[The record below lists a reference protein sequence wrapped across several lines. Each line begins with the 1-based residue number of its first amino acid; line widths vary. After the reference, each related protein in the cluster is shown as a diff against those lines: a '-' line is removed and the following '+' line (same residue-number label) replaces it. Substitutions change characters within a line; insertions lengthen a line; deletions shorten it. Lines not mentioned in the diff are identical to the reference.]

1 MKSPDNIVKKIAL
14 TIIAICFWLFV
25 WHFLSLK
32 INSSIFL
39 PSPESTYKALLRI
52 SKRAGFWQTI
62 FNTFSKIAKGFLL
75 ALIAGTLLSVISAF
89 VKIIDVLVSPFM
101 RLLKTVPVA
110 SFIILALLWVKSDK
124 LSVLISF
131 VMVTPVVYINIL
143 QSFDNVDNNLL
154 EMADIFNVSLLRK
167 LRFIYVPALV
177 SGFMS
182 ACKIGLGFCFKA
194 GIAAE
199 IIGLPFQS
207 IGSELYKSKLY
218 LMTDELFAWTVVIV
232 LMSVFFEGVC
242 IYLLNK
248 LSCIIE
254 KANISRKAENENKV
268 NKLDKKKGEYVKL
281 ENKKMGDKRE
291 IKDVEIS
298 ESWKEKSNA
307 IINKN
312 SEMKV
317 PEIPGETNNI
327 KEKSEFKSENNN
339 TLRIEKITKSYGKQ
353 KVLENISF
361 NLNESERI
369 CIYGKSGIGK
379 TTLLR
384 IIAGLEKADSGKIT
398 FAGNV
403 SMVFQEDRLLENT
416 DVYTNLYCVLSS
428 GFDKAEADMHLK
440 EVGLEGAGNKIVS
453 ELSGGMKRRVAIV
466 RCMMK
471 SSEIILL
478 DEPFKGL
485 DTILK
490 DNIIRYVVKYLNG
503 RAVIM
508 VTHDISEAEKI
519 QAEIIEI
526 KNLGRK
532 NENIY

>member
-1 MKSPDNIVKKIAL
+1 MKSLNNIVKKIAI
-14 TIIAICFWLFV
+14 TITAICFWLLV

-39 PSPESTYKALLRI
+39 PSPEATYKALIRI
-52 SKRAGFWQTI
+52 GKRAGFWQTI

-75 ALIAGTLLSVISAF
+75 ALIAGTFLAIISSF

-154 EMADIFNVSLLRK
+154 EMADIFNVGLLRR

-254 KANISRKAENENKV
+254 KTNISRKAENENKAD
-268 NKLDKKKGEYVKL
+268 KSHKKKGEYEKL
-281 ENKKMGDKRE
+281 EN
-291 IKDVEIS
+291 
-298 ESWKEKSNA
+298 
-307 IINKN
+307 
-312 SEMKV
+312 
-317 PEIPGETNNI
+317 NNI
-327 KEKSEFKSENNN
+327 LMIKE
-339 TLRIEKITKSYGKQ
+339 ITKSYGKQ

-398 FAGNV
+398 FMGKV

-416 DVYTNLYCVLSS
+416 DVYTNLYCVLGSR
-428 GFDKAEADMHLK
+428 FDKAEADMHLK

-526 KNLGRK
+526 KNLGRE

>member
-1 MKSPDNIVKKIAL
+1 MKSLNNIVKKIVL
-14 TIIAICFWLFV
+14 TITAICFWLFV

-39 PSPESTYKALLRI
+39 PSPEATYKALIRI
-52 SKRAGFWQTI
+52 GKMAGFWQTI

-75 ALIAGTLLSVISAF
+75 ALIAGTFSAIISSF

-154 EMADIFNVSLLRK
+154 EMADIFNVGLLRR

-254 KANISRKAENENKV
+254 KNNISRKAENENKAD
-268 NKLDKKKGEYVKL
+268 KSHKKKGEYEKL
-281 ENKKMGDKRE
+281 EN
-291 IKDVEIS
+291 
-298 ESWKEKSNA
+298 
-307 IINKN
+307 
-312 SEMKV
+312 
-317 PEIPGETNNI
+317 NNI
-327 KEKSEFKSENNN
+327 LMIKE
-339 TLRIEKITKSYGKQ
+339 ITKSYGKQ

-398 FAGNV
+398 FVGKV

-416 DVYTNLYCVLSS
+416 DVYTNLYCVLGSR
-428 GFDKAEADMHLK
+428 FDKAEVDMHLK

>member
-1 MKSPDNIVKKIAL
+1 MKSLNNIVKKIVL
-14 TIIAICFWLFV
+14 TITAICFWLFV

-39 PSPESTYKALLRI
+39 PSPEATYKALIRI
-52 SKRAGFWQTI
+52 GKRAGFWQTI

-75 ALIAGTLLSVISAF
+75 ALIAGTFSAIISSF

-154 EMADIFNVSLLRK
+154 EMADIFNVGLLRR

-254 KANISRKAENENKV
+254 KTNISRKAENENKAD
-268 NKLDKKKGEYVKL
+268 KSHKKKGEYEKL
-281 ENKKMGDKRE
+281 EN
-291 IKDVEIS
+291 
-298 ESWKEKSNA
+298 
-307 IINKN
+307 
-312 SEMKV
+312 
-317 PEIPGETNNI
+317 NNI
-327 KEKSEFKSENNN
+327 LMIKE
-339 TLRIEKITKSYGKQ
+339 ITKSYGKQ

-398 FAGNV
+398 FVGKV

-416 DVYTNLYCVLSS
+416 DVYTNLYCVLGSR
-428 GFDKAEADMHLK
+428 FDKAEVDMHLK
-440 EVGLEGAGNKIVS
+440 EVGLEGAGNKLVS

-485 DTILK
+485 DTILNQICGK
-490 DNIIRYVVKYLNG
+490 
-503 RAVIM
+503 
-508 VTHDISEAEKI
+508 ISEWKSCYYG
-519 QAEIIEI
+519 
-526 KNLGRK
+526 NT
-532 NENIY
+532 

>member
-1 MKSPDNIVKKIAL
+1 MKSLNNIVKKIAI
-14 TIIAICFWLFV
+14 TITAICFWLLV

-39 PSPESTYKALLRI
+39 PSPEATYKALIRI
-52 SKRAGFWQTI
+52 GKRAGFWQTI

-75 ALIAGTLLSVISAF
+75 ALIAGTFLAIISSF
-89 VKIIDVLVSPFM
+89 VKIIEVLVSPFM

-154 EMADIFNVSLLRK
+154 EMADIFNVGLLRR

-254 KANISRKAENENKV
+254 KTNISRKAENENKAD
-268 NKLDKKKGEYVKL
+268 KSHKKKGEYEKL
-281 ENKKMGDKRE
+281 EN
-291 IKDVEIS
+291 
-298 ESWKEKSNA
+298 
-307 IINKN
+307 
-312 SEMKV
+312 
-317 PEIPGETNNI
+317 NNI
-327 KEKSEFKSENNN
+327 LMIKE
-339 TLRIEKITKSYGKQ
+339 ITKSYGKQ

-398 FAGNV
+398 FVGKV

-416 DVYTNLYCVLSS
+416 DVYTNLYCVLGSR
-428 GFDKAEADMHLK
+428 FDKAEVDMHLK

-526 KNLGRK
+526 KNLGRE

>member
-1 MKSPDNIVKKIAL
+1 MKSLNNIVKKIVL
-14 TIIAICFWLFV
+14 TITAICFWLFV

-39 PSPESTYKALLRI
+39 PSPEATYKALIRI
-52 SKRAGFWQTI
+52 GKRAGFWQTI

-75 ALIAGTLLSVISAF
+75 ALIAGTFSAIISSF

-154 EMADIFNVSLLRK
+154 EMADIFNVGLLRR

-254 KANISRKAENENKV
+254 KTNISRKAENENKAD
-268 NKLDKKKGEYVKL
+268 KSHKKKGEYEKL
-281 ENKKMGDKRE
+281 EN
-291 IKDVEIS
+291 
-298 ESWKEKSNA
+298 
-307 IINKN
+307 
-312 SEMKV
+312 
-317 PEIPGETNNI
+317 NNI
-327 KEKSEFKSENNN
+327 LMIKE
-339 TLRIEKITKSYGKQ
+339 ITKSYGKQ

-398 FAGNV
+398 FVGKV

-416 DVYTNLYCVLSS
+416 DVYTNLYCVLGSR
-428 GFDKAEADMHLK
+428 FDKAEADMHLK

>member
-1 MKSPDNIVKKIAL
+1 MKSLNNIVKKTAL

-75 ALIAGTLLSVISAF
+75 ALIAGTILSVISAF

-218 LMTDELFAWTVVIV
+218 LMTDELFAWTVIIV

-254 KANISRKAENENKV
+254 KTNISRKAENENKAD
-268 NKLDKKKGEYVKL
+268 KSHKKKGEYEKL
-281 ENKKMGDKRE
+281 ENKKMGDKGK

-298 ESWKEKSNA
+298 ES
-307 IINKN
+307 
-312 SEMKV
+312 
-317 PEIPGETNNI
+317 NI
-327 KEKSEFKSENNN
+327 
-339 TLRIEKITKSYGKQ
+339 LRIEKITKSYGKQ

-361 NLNESERI
+361 NINESERI

-398 FAGNV
+398 FAGKV

-416 DVYTNLYCVLSS
+416 DVYTNLYCVLGSR
-428 GFDKAEADMHLK
+428 FDKAEADMHLK
-440 EVGLEGAGNKIVS
+440 EVGLEGAGNKLVS

-526 KNLGRK
+526 KNLERE

>member
-1 MKSPDNIVKKIAL
+1 MKSLNNIVKKIVL
-14 TIIAICFWLFV
+14 TITAICFWLFV

-39 PSPESTYKALLRI
+39 PSPEATYKALIRI
-52 SKRAGFWQTI
+52 GKRAGFWQTI

-75 ALIAGTLLSVISAF
+75 ALIAGTFSAIISSF

-131 VMVTPVVYINIL
+131 VMVIPVVYINIL

-154 EMADIFNVSLLRK
+154 EMADIFNVGLLRR

-254 KANISRKAENENKV
+254 KTNISRKAENENKAD
-268 NKLDKKKGEYVKL
+268 KSHKKKGEYEKL
-281 ENKKMGDKRE
+281 EN
-291 IKDVEIS
+291 
-298 ESWKEKSNA
+298 
-307 IINKN
+307 
-312 SEMKV
+312 
-317 PEIPGETNNI
+317 NNI
-327 KEKSEFKSENNN
+327 LMIKE
-339 TLRIEKITKSYGKQ
+339 ITKSYGKQ

-398 FAGNV
+398 FVGKV

-416 DVYTNLYCVLSS
+416 DVYTNLYCVLGSR
-428 GFDKAEADMHLK
+428 FDKAEADMHLK
-440 EVGLEGAGNKIVS
+440 EVGLEGVGNKIVS

>member
-1 MKSPDNIVKKIAL
+1 MKSLNNIVKKIVL
-14 TIIAICFWLFV
+14 TITAICFWLFV

-39 PSPESTYKALLRI
+39 PSPEATYKALIRI
-52 SKRAGFWQTI
+52 GKRAGFWQTI

-75 ALIAGTLLSVISAF
+75 ALIAGTFSAIISSF

-154 EMADIFNVSLLRK
+154 EMADIFNVGLLRR

-254 KANISRKAENENKV
+254 KTNISRKAENENKAD
-268 NKLDKKKGEYVKL
+268 KSHKKKGEYEKL
-281 ENKKMGDKRE
+281 EN
-291 IKDVEIS
+291 
-298 ESWKEKSNA
+298 
-307 IINKN
+307 
-312 SEMKV
+312 
-317 PEIPGETNNI
+317 NNI
-327 KEKSEFKSENNN
+327 LMIKE
-339 TLRIEKITKSYGKQ
+339 ITKSYGKQ

-398 FAGNV
+398 FVGKV

-416 DVYTNLYCVLSS
+416 DVYTNLYCVLGSR
-428 GFDKAEADMHLK
+428 FDKAEVDMHLK

-526 KNLGRK
+526 KNLGRE

>member
-1 MKSPDNIVKKIAL
+1 MKSLNNIVKKIVL
-14 TIIAICFWLFV
+14 TITAICFWLFV

-39 PSPESTYKALLRI
+39 PSPEATYKALIRI
-52 SKRAGFWQTI
+52 GKRAGFWQTI

-75 ALIAGTLLSVISAF
+75 ALIAGTFSAIISSF

-154 EMADIFNVSLLRK
+154 EMADIFDVGLLRR

-254 KANISRKAENENKV
+254 KTNISRKAENENKAD
-268 NKLDKKKGEYVKL
+268 KSHKKKGEYEKL
-281 ENKKMGDKRE
+281 EN
-291 IKDVEIS
+291 
-298 ESWKEKSNA
+298 
-307 IINKN
+307 
-312 SEMKV
+312 
-317 PEIPGETNNI
+317 NNI
-327 KEKSEFKSENNN
+327 LMIKE
-339 TLRIEKITKSYGKQ
+339 ITKSYGKQ

-398 FAGNV
+398 FVGKV

-416 DVYTNLYCVLSS
+416 DVYTNLYCVLGSR
-428 GFDKAEADMHLK
+428 FDKAEADMHLK

>member
-1 MKSPDNIVKKIAL
+1 MKSLNNIVKKTAL
-14 TIIAICFWLFV
+14 TITAICFWLFV

-75 ALIAGTLLSVISAF
+75 ALIAGTILSVISAF

-154 EMADIFNVSLLRK
+154 EMADIFNVGLLRR

-254 KANISRKAENENKV
+254 KTNISRKAENENKAD
-268 NKLDKKKGEYVKL
+268 KSHKKKGEYEKL
-281 ENKKMGDKRE
+281 ENNKMGDKRK

-298 ESWKEKSNA
+298 ES
-307 IINKN
+307 
-312 SEMKV
+312 
-317 PEIPGETNNI
+317 NI
-327 KEKSEFKSENNN
+327 
-339 TLRIEKITKSYGKQ
+339 LRIEKITKSYGKQ

-361 NLNESERI
+361 NINESERI

-384 IIAGLEKADSGKIT
+384 IIAGLEKTDSGKIT

-416 DVYTNLYCVLSS
+416 DVYTNLYCVLGSR
-428 GFDKAEADMHLK
+428 FDKAEADMHLK
-440 EVGLEGAGNKIVS
+440 EVGLEGAGNKLVS

-526 KNLGRK
+526 KNLEWE

>member
-1 MKSPDNIVKKIAL
+1 MKSLNNIVKKTAL
-14 TIIAICFWLFV
+14 TITAICFWLFV

-75 ALIAGTLLSVISAF
+75 ALIAGTILSVISAF

-154 EMADIFNVSLLRK
+154 EMADIFNVGLLRR

-218 LMTDELFAWTVVIV
+218 LMTDELFAWTVIIV

-254 KANISRKAENENKV
+254 KTNISRKAENENKAD
-268 NKLDKKKGEYVKL
+268 KSHKKKGEYENLV
-281 ENKKMGDKRE
+281 NKKMGDKRE

-298 ESWKEKSNA
+298 ES
-307 IINKN
+307 
-312 SEMKV
+312 
-317 PEIPGETNNI
+317 NI
-327 KEKSEFKSENNN
+327 
-339 TLRIEKITKSYGKQ
+339 LRIEKITKSYGKQ

-361 NLNESERI
+361 NINESERI

-384 IIAGLEKADSGKIT
+384 IIAGLEKADSGEIT
-398 FAGNV
+398 FAGKV

-416 DVYTNLYCVLSS
+416 DVYTNLYCVLGSR
-428 GFDKAEADMHLK
+428 FDKAEADMHLK
-440 EVGLEGAGNKIVS
+440 EVGLEGAGNKLVS

-526 KNLGRK
+526 KNLEWE

>member
-1 MKSPDNIVKKIAL
+1 MKSLNNIVKKIAL

-32 INSSIFL
+32 INNSIFL
-39 PSPESTYKALLRI
+39 PSPESTYKALIRI
-52 SKRAGFWQTI
+52 SKRADFWQTI

-154 EMADIFNVSLLRK
+154 EMADIFNVGLLRR

-199 IIGLPFQS
+199 IIGLPFRS

-254 KANISRKAENENKV
+254 KTNISRKAENENKAD
-268 NKLDKKKGEYVKL
+268 KSHKKKGEYEKL
-281 ENKKMGDKRE
+281 ENKKMGGKRE

-298 ESWKEKSNA
+298 ES
-307 IINKN
+307 
-312 SEMKV
+312 
-317 PEIPGETNNI
+317 NI
-327 KEKSEFKSENNN
+327 
-339 TLRIEKITKSYGKQ
+339 LRIKKITKSYGKQ

-361 NLNESERI
+361 TINESERI

-384 IIAGLEKADSGKIT
+384 IIAGLEKADSGEIT
-398 FAGNV
+398 FAGKV

-416 DVYTNLYCVLSS
+416 DVYTNLYCVLGSR
-428 GFDKAEADMHLK
+428 FDKAEADMHLK
-440 EVGLEGAGNKIVS
+440 EVGLEGAGNKLVS

-526 KNLGRK
+526 KNLEWE

>member
-1 MKSPDNIVKKIAL
+1 MKSLNNIVKKIVL
-14 TIIAICFWLFV
+14 TITAICFWLFV

-39 PSPESTYKALLRI
+39 PSPEATYKALIRI

-75 ALIAGTLLSVISAF
+75 ALIAGTFSAIISSF

-154 EMADIFNVSLLRK
+154 EMADIFNVGLLRR

-254 KANISRKAENENKV
+254 KTNISRKAENENKAD
-268 NKLDKKKGEYVKL
+268 KSHKKKGEYEKL
-281 ENKKMGDKRE
+281 EN
-291 IKDVEIS
+291 
-298 ESWKEKSNA
+298 
-307 IINKN
+307 
-312 SEMKV
+312 
-317 PEIPGETNNI
+317 NNI
-327 KEKSEFKSENNN
+327 LMIKE
-339 TLRIEKITKSYGKQ
+339 ITKSYGKQ

-384 IIAGLEKADSGKIT
+384 IIAGLEKADSGEIT
-398 FAGNV
+398 FVGKA

-416 DVYTNLYCVLSS
+416 DVYTNLYCVLGSR
-428 GFDKAEADMHLK
+428 FDKAEADMHLK

>member
-1 MKSPDNIVKKIAL
+1 MKSLNNIVKKIVL
-14 TIIAICFWLFV
+14 TITAICFWLFV

-39 PSPESTYKALLRI
+39 PSPEETYKALIRI
-52 SKRAGFWQTI
+52 GKRAGFWQTI

-75 ALIAGTLLSVISAF
+75 ALIAGTFSAIISSF

-154 EMADIFNVSLLRK
+154 EMADIFDVGLLRR

-254 KANISRKAENENKV
+254 KTNISRKAENENKAD
-268 NKLDKKKGEYVKL
+268 KSHKKKGEYEKL
-281 ENKKMGDKRE
+281 EN
-291 IKDVEIS
+291 
-298 ESWKEKSNA
+298 
-307 IINKN
+307 
-312 SEMKV
+312 
-317 PEIPGETNNI
+317 NNI
-327 KEKSEFKSENNN
+327 LMIKE
-339 TLRIEKITKSYGKQ
+339 ITKSYGKQ

-398 FAGNV
+398 FMGKV

-416 DVYTNLYCVLSS
+416 DVYTNLYCVLGSR
-428 GFDKAEADMHLK
+428 FDKAEADMHLK

>member
-1 MKSPDNIVKKIAL
+1 MKSLNNIVKKIVL
-14 TIIAICFWLFV
+14 TITAICFWLFV

-39 PSPESTYKALLRI
+39 PSPEATYKALIRI
-52 SKRAGFWQTI
+52 GKRAGFWQTI

-75 ALIAGTLLSVISAF
+75 ALIAGTFLAIISSF

-154 EMADIFNVSLLRK
+154 EMADIFNVGLLRR

-254 KANISRKAENENKV
+254 KTNISRKAENENKAD
-268 NKLDKKKGEYVKL
+268 KSHKKKGEYEKL
-281 ENKKMGDKRE
+281 EN
-291 IKDVEIS
+291 
-298 ESWKEKSNA
+298 
-307 IINKN
+307 
-312 SEMKV
+312 
-317 PEIPGETNNI
+317 NNI
-327 KEKSEFKSENNN
+327 LMIKE
-339 TLRIEKITKSYGKQ
+339 ITKSYGKQ

-398 FAGNV
+398 FVGKV

-416 DVYTNLYCVLSS
+416 DVYTNLYCVLGSR
-428 GFDKAEADMHLK
+428 FDKAEADMHLK

-526 KNLGRK
+526 KNLGRE

>member
-1 MKSPDNIVKKIAL
+1 MKSLNNIVKKTAL
-14 TIIAICFWLFV
+14 TITAICFWLFV

-39 PSPESTYKALLRI
+39 PSPKATYKALIRI
-52 SKRAGFWQTI
+52 GKRAGFWQTI
-62 FNTFSKIAKGFLL
+62 FNTFSKISKGFLL
-75 ALIAGTLLSVISAF
+75 ALIAGTILSVISAF

-154 EMADIFNVSLLRK
+154 EMADIFNVSLLRR

-232 LMSVFFEGVC
+232 FMSAFFEGVC

-254 KANISRKAENENKV
+254 KANISRKAENENKAD
-268 NKLDKKKGEYVKL
+268 KSHKKKGEYEKL
-281 ENKKMGDKRE
+281 EN
-291 IKDVEIS
+291 
-298 ESWKEKSNA
+298 
-307 IINKN
+307 
-312 SEMKV
+312 
-317 PEIPGETNNI
+317 NNI
-327 KEKSEFKSENNN
+327 LMIKE
-339 TLRIEKITKSYGKQ
+339 ITKSYGKQ

-398 FAGNV
+398 FVGKV

-416 DVYTNLYCVLSS
+416 DVYTNLYCVLGSR
-428 GFDKAEADMHLK
+428 FDKAEVDMHLK

-526 KNLGRK
+526 RNLGRK

>member
-1 MKSPDNIVKKIAL
+1 MKSLNNIVKKIVL
-14 TIIAICFWLFV
+14 TITAICFWLFV

-39 PSPESTYKALLRI
+39 PSPEATYKALIRI
-52 SKRAGFWQTI
+52 GKRAGFWQTI

-75 ALIAGTLLSVISAF
+75 ALIAGTFSAIISSF

-154 EMADIFNVSLLRK
+154 EMADIFDVGLLRR

-254 KANISRKAENENKV
+254 KTNISRKAENENKAD
-268 NKLDKKKGEYVKL
+268 KSHKKKGEYEKL
-281 ENKKMGDKRE
+281 EN
-291 IKDVEIS
+291 
-298 ESWKEKSNA
+298 
-307 IINKN
+307 
-312 SEMKV
+312 
-317 PEIPGETNNI
+317 NNI
-327 KEKSEFKSENNN
+327 LMIKE
-339 TLRIEKITKSYGKQ
+339 ITKSYGKQ

-398 FAGNV
+398 FSGRV

-416 DVYTNLYCVLSS
+416 DVYTNLYCVLGSR
-428 GFDKAEADMHLK
+428 FDKAKADRHLK

>member
-1 MKSPDNIVKKIAL
+1 MKSLNNIVKKIVL
-14 TIIAICFWLFV
+14 TITAICFWLFV

-39 PSPESTYKALLRI
+39 PSPEATYKALIRI
-52 SKRAGFWQTI
+52 GKRAGFWQTI

-75 ALIAGTLLSVISAF
+75 ALIAGTFSAIISSF

-154 EMADIFNVSLLRK
+154 EMADIFNVGLLRRI
-167 LRFIYVPALV
+167 RFIYVPALV

-254 KANISRKAENENKV
+254 KTNISRKAENENKAD
-268 NKLDKKKGEYVKL
+268 KSHKKKGEYEKL
-281 ENKKMGDKRE
+281 EN
-291 IKDVEIS
+291 
-298 ESWKEKSNA
+298 
-307 IINKN
+307 
-312 SEMKV
+312 
-317 PEIPGETNNI
+317 NNI
-327 KEKSEFKSENNN
+327 LMIKE
-339 TLRIEKITKSYGKQ
+339 ITKSYGKQ

-398 FAGNV
+398 FVGKV

-416 DVYTNLYCVLSS
+416 DVYTNLYCVL
-428 GFDKAEADMHLK
+428 GRRFDKAEADMHLK
-440 EVGLEGAGNKIVS
+440 EVGLEGVGNKIVS

>member
-1 MKSPDNIVKKIAL
+1 MKSLNNIVKKTAL
-14 TIIAICFWLFV
+14 TITAICFWLFV

-75 ALIAGTLLSVISAF
+75 ALIAGTILSVISAF

-154 EMADIFNVSLLRK
+154 EMADIFNVGLLRR

-232 LMSVFFEGVC
+232 LMSAFFEGVC

-254 KANISRKAENENKV
+254 KTNISRKAENENKAD
-268 NKLDKKKGEYVKL
+268 KSHKKKGENENL
-281 ENKKMGDKRE
+281 ENKKMGGKRE

-298 ESWKEKSNA
+298 ES
-307 IINKN
+307 
-312 SEMKV
+312 
-317 PEIPGETNNI
+317 NI
-327 KEKSEFKSENNN
+327 
-339 TLRIEKITKSYGKQ
+339 LRIKKITKSYGKQ

-361 NLNESERI
+361 TINESERI

-384 IIAGLEKADSGKIT
+384 IIAGLEKADSGEIT
-398 FAGNV
+398 FAGKV

-416 DVYTNLYCVLSS
+416 DVYTNLYCVLGSR
-428 GFDKAEADMHLK
+428 FDKAEADMHLK

-526 KNLGRK
+526 RNLGRK

>member
-1 MKSPDNIVKKIAL
+1 MKSLNNIVKKIVL
-14 TIIAICFWLFV
+14 TITAICFWLFV

-39 PSPESTYKALLRI
+39 PSPEATYKALIRI
-52 SKRAGFWQTI
+52 GKRAGFWQTI

-75 ALIAGTLLSVISAF
+75 ALIAGTFSAIISSF

-154 EMADIFNVSLLRK
+154 EMADIFNVGLLRR

-254 KANISRKAENENKV
+254 KTNISRKAENENKAD
-268 NKLDKKKGEYVKL
+268 KSHKKKGEYEKL
-281 ENKKMGDKRE
+281 EN
-291 IKDVEIS
+291 
-298 ESWKEKSNA
+298 
-307 IINKN
+307 
-312 SEMKV
+312 
-317 PEIPGETNNI
+317 NNI
-327 KEKSEFKSENNN
+327 LMIKE
-339 TLRIEKITKSYGKQ
+339 ITKSYGKQ
-353 KVLENISF
+353 NVLENISF

-384 IIAGLEKADSGKIT
+384 IIAGLEKADSGEIT
-398 FAGNV
+398 FVGKV

-416 DVYTNLYCVLSS
+416 DVYTNLYCVLGSR
-428 GFDKAEADMHLK
+428 FDKAEADMHLK

>member
-1 MKSPDNIVKKIAL
+1 MKSLNNIVKKIVL
-14 TIIAICFWLFV
+14 TITAICFWLFV

-39 PSPESTYKALLRI
+39 PSPEATYKALIRI
-52 SKRAGFWQTI
+52 GKRAGFWQTI

-75 ALIAGTLLSVISAF
+75 ALIAGTFSAIISSF

-154 EMADIFNVSLLRK
+154 EMADIFNVGLLRR

-254 KANISRKAENENKV
+254 KTNISRKAENENKA
-268 NKLDKKKGEYVKL
+268 DKSHKKNGEYEKL
-281 ENKKMGDKRE
+281 EN
-291 IKDVEIS
+291 
-298 ESWKEKSNA
+298 
-307 IINKN
+307 
-312 SEMKV
+312 
-317 PEIPGETNNI
+317 NNI
-327 KEKSEFKSENNN
+327 LMIKE
-339 TLRIEKITKSYGKQ
+339 ITKSYGKQ
-353 KVLENISF
+353 NVLENISF

-384 IIAGLEKADSGKIT
+384 IIAGLEKADSGEIT
-398 FAGNV
+398 FVGKV

-416 DVYTNLYCVLSS
+416 DVYTNLYCVLGSR
-428 GFDKAEADMHLK
+428 FDKAEADMHLK

>member
-1 MKSPDNIVKKIAL
+1 MKSLNNIVKKIVL
-14 TIIAICFWLFV
+14 TITAICFWLFV

-39 PSPESTYKALLRI
+39 PSPEATYKALIRI
-52 SKRAGFWQTI
+52 GKRAGFWQTI

-75 ALIAGTLLSVISAF
+75 ALIAGTFSAIISSF

-154 EMADIFNVSLLRK
+154 EMADIFNVGLLRR

-254 KANISRKAENENKV
+254 KTNISRKAENENKAD
-268 NKLDKKKGEYVKL
+268 KSHKKKGEYEKL
-281 ENKKMGDKRE
+281 EN
-291 IKDVEIS
+291 
-298 ESWKEKSNA
+298 
-307 IINKN
+307 
-312 SEMKV
+312 
-317 PEIPGETNNI
+317 NNI
-327 KEKSEFKSENNN
+327 LMIKE
-339 TLRIEKITKSYGKQ
+339 ITKSYGKQ

-398 FAGNV
+398 FVGKV
-403 SMVFQEDRLLENT
+403 SMVFQEDHLLENT
-416 DVYTNLYCVLSS
+416 DVYTNLYCVLGSR
-428 GFDKAEADMHLK
+428 FDKAEVDMHLK

-526 KNLGRK
+526 KNLGRE

>member
-1 MKSPDNIVKKIAL
+1 MKSLNNIVKKIAIKI
-14 TIIAICFWLFV
+14 TAICFWLLV

-39 PSPESTYKALLRI
+39 PSPEATYKALIRI
-52 SKRAGFWQTI
+52 GKRAGFWQTI

-75 ALIAGTLLSVISAF
+75 ALIAGTFSAIISSF

-154 EMADIFNVSLLRK
+154 EMADIFNVGLLRR

-254 KANISRKAENENKV
+254 KTNISRKAENENKAD
-268 NKLDKKKGEYVKL
+268 KSHKKKGEYEKL
-281 ENKKMGDKRE
+281 EN
-291 IKDVEIS
+291 
-298 ESWKEKSNA
+298 
-307 IINKN
+307 
-312 SEMKV
+312 
-317 PEIPGETNNI
+317 NNI
-327 KEKSEFKSENNN
+327 LMIKE
-339 TLRIEKITKSYGKQ
+339 ITKSYGKQ

-398 FAGNV
+398 FVGKV

-416 DVYTNLYCVLSS
+416 DVYTNLYCVLGSR
-428 GFDKAEADMHLK
+428 FDKAEADMHLK

>member
-1 MKSPDNIVKKIAL
+1 MKSLNNIVKKIVL
-14 TIIAICFWLFV
+14 TITAICFWLFV

-39 PSPESTYKALLRI
+39 PSPEATYKALIRI
-52 SKRAGFWQTI
+52 GKRDGFWQTI

-75 ALIAGTLLSVISAF
+75 ALIAGTFSAIISSF

-101 RLLKTVPVA
+101 RLLKTIPIA

-154 EMADIFNVSLLRK
+154 EMADIFNVGLFRR

-254 KANISRKAENENKV
+254 KTNISRKAENENKAD
-268 NKLDKKKGEYVKL
+268 KSHKKKGEYEKL
-281 ENKKMGDKRE
+281 EN
-291 IKDVEIS
+291 
-298 ESWKEKSNA
+298 
-307 IINKN
+307 
-312 SEMKV
+312 
-317 PEIPGETNNI
+317 NNI
-327 KEKSEFKSENNN
+327 LMIKE
-339 TLRIEKITKSYGKQ
+339 ITKSYGKQ

-384 IIAGLEKADSGKIT
+384 IIAGLEKADSGRIT
-398 FAGNV
+398 FVGKV

-416 DVYTNLYCVLSS
+416 DVYTNLYCVLGSR
-428 GFDKAEADMHLK
+428 FDKAEVDMHLK

>member
-1 MKSPDNIVKKIAL
+1 MKSLNNIVKKIVL
-14 TIIAICFWLFV
+14 TITAICFWLFV

-39 PSPESTYKALLRI
+39 PSPEATYKALIRI
-52 SKRAGFWQTI
+52 GKRAGFWQTI

-75 ALIAGTLLSVISAF
+75 ALIAGTFSAIISSF

-154 EMADIFNVSLLRK
+154 EMADIFNVGLLRR

-254 KANISRKAENENKV
+254 KANISGKTENGNKA
-268 NKLDKKKGEYVKL
+268 NKLHKKKGEYEKL
-281 ENKKMGDKRE
+281 EN
-291 IKDVEIS
+291 
-298 ESWKEKSNA
+298 
-307 IINKN
+307 
-312 SEMKV
+312 
-317 PEIPGETNNI
+317 NNI
-327 KEKSEFKSENNN
+327 LMIKE
-339 TLRIEKITKSYGKQ
+339 ITKSYGKH

-361 NLNESERI
+361 NINESERI

-398 FAGNV
+398 FTGKV

-416 DVYTNLYCVLSS
+416 DVYTNLYCVLGSR
-428 GFDKAEADMHLK
+428 FDKAEADMHLK

-526 KNLGRK
+526 KNLGRE

>member
-1 MKSPDNIVKKIAL
+1 MKSLNNIVKKTAL

-75 ALIAGTLLSVISAF
+75 ALIAGTILSVISAF

-154 EMADIFNVSLLRK
+154 EMADIFNVGLLRR

-232 LMSVFFEGVC
+232 LMSAFFEGVC

-254 KANISRKAENENKV
+254 KTNISRKAENENKAD
-268 NKLDKKKGEYVKL
+268 KSHKKKGEYEKL

-298 ESWKEKSNA
+298 GSN
-307 IINKN
+307 I
-312 SEMKV
+312 
-317 PEIPGETNNI
+317 
-327 KEKSEFKSENNN
+327 
-339 TLRIEKITKSYGKQ
+339 LRIEKITKSYGKQ
-353 KVLENISF
+353 KVLENISL
-361 NLNESERI
+361 NINESERI

-384 IIAGLEKADSGKIT
+384 IIAGLEKADSGEIT
-398 FAGNV
+398 FAGKV

-416 DVYTNLYCVLSS
+416 DVYTNLYCVLGSR
-428 GFDKAEADMHLK
+428 FDKAEADMHLK
-440 EVGLEGAGNKIVS
+440 EVGLEGAGNKLVS

-526 KNLGRK
+526 KNLEWE

>member
-1 MKSPDNIVKKIAL
+1 MKSLNNIVKKIVL
-14 TIIAICFWLFV
+14 TITAICFWLFV

-39 PSPESTYKALLRI
+39 PSPEATYKALIRI
-52 SKRAGFWQTI
+52 GKRAGFWQTI

-75 ALIAGTLLSVISAF
+75 ALIAGTFSAIISSF

-154 EMADIFNVSLLRK
+154 EMADIFNVGLLRR

-254 KANISRKAENENKV
+254 KTNISRKAENENKAD
-268 NKLDKKKGEYVKL
+268 KSHKKKGEYEKL
-281 ENKKMGDKRE
+281 EN
-291 IKDVEIS
+291 
-298 ESWKEKSNA
+298 
-307 IINKN
+307 
-312 SEMKV
+312 
-317 PEIPGETNNI
+317 NNI
-327 KEKSEFKSENNN
+327 LMIKE
-339 TLRIEKITKSYGKQ
+339 ITKSYGKQ

-398 FAGNV
+398 FVGKV

-416 DVYTNLYCVLSS
+416 DVYTNLYCVLGSR
-428 GFDKAEADMHLK
+428 FDKAEADMHLK
-440 EVGLEGAGNKIVS
+440 EVGLEGVGNKIVS

-526 KNLGRK
+526 KNLGRE

>member
-1 MKSPDNIVKKIAL
+1 MKSLNNIVKKIVL
-14 TIIAICFWLFV
+14 TITAICFWLFV

-39 PSPESTYKALLRI
+39 PSPEATYKALIRI
-52 SKRAGFWQTI
+52 GKRAGFWQTI

-75 ALIAGTLLSVISAF
+75 ALIAGTFSAIISSF

-154 EMADIFNVSLLRK
+154 EMADIFNVGLLRR

-254 KANISRKAENENKV
+254 KTNISRKAENENKAD
-268 NKLDKKKGEYVKL
+268 KSHKKKGEYEKL
-281 ENKKMGDKRE
+281 EN
-291 IKDVEIS
+291 
-298 ESWKEKSNA
+298 
-307 IINKN
+307 
-312 SEMKV
+312 
-317 PEIPGETNNI
+317 NNI
-327 KEKSEFKSENNN
+327 LMIKE
-339 TLRIEKITKSYGKQ
+339 ITKSYGKQ

-398 FAGNV
+398 FVGKV

-416 DVYTNLYCVLSS
+416 DVYTNLYCVLGSR
-428 GFDKAEADMHLK
+428 FDKAEVDMHLK

>member
-1 MKSPDNIVKKIAL
+1 MKSLNNIVKKIVL
-14 TIIAICFWLFV
+14 TITAICFWLFV

-39 PSPESTYKALLRI
+39 PSPEATYKALIRI
-52 SKRAGFWQTI
+52 GKRAGFWQTI

-75 ALIAGTLLSVISAF
+75 ALIAGTFSAIISSF

-154 EMADIFNVSLLRK
+154 EMADIFNVGLLRR

-254 KANISRKAENENKV
+254 KTNISRKAENENKAD
-268 NKLDKKKGEYVKL
+268 KSHKKKGEYEKL
-281 ENKKMGDKRE
+281 EN
-291 IKDVEIS
+291 
-298 ESWKEKSNA
+298 
-307 IINKN
+307 
-312 SEMKV
+312 
-317 PEIPGETNNI
+317 NNI
-327 KEKSEFKSENNN
+327 LMIKE
-339 TLRIEKITKSYGKQ
+339 ITKSYGKQ

-361 NLNESERI
+361 NLNESEQI

-398 FAGNV
+398 FVGKV

-416 DVYTNLYCVLSS
+416 DVYTNLYCVLGSR
-428 GFDKAEADMHLK
+428 FDKAEVDMHLK

>member
-1 MKSPDNIVKKIAL
+1 MKSLNNIVKKIVF
-14 TIIAICFWLFV
+14 TITAICFWLFV

-39 PSPESTYKALLRI
+39 PSPEATYKALIRI
-52 SKRAGFWQTI
+52 GKRAGFWQTI

-75 ALIAGTLLSVISAF
+75 ALIAGTFSAIISSF

-154 EMADIFNVSLLRK
+154 EMADIFDVGLLRR

-254 KANISRKAENENKV
+254 KTNISRKAENENKAD
-268 NKLDKKKGEYVKL
+268 KSHKKKGEYEKL
-281 ENKKMGDKRE
+281 EN
-291 IKDVEIS
+291 
-298 ESWKEKSNA
+298 
-307 IINKN
+307 
-312 SEMKV
+312 
-317 PEIPGETNNI
+317 NNI
-327 KEKSEFKSENNN
+327 LMIKE
-339 TLRIEKITKSYGKQ
+339 ITKSYGKQ

-398 FAGNV
+398 FVGKV

-416 DVYTNLYCVLSS
+416 DVYTNLYCVLGSR
-428 GFDKAEADMHLK
+428 FDKAEVDMHLK

>member
-1 MKSPDNIVKKIAL
+1 MKSLNNIVKKIVL
-14 TIIAICFWLFV
+14 TITAICFWLFV

-39 PSPESTYKALLRI
+39 PSPEATYKALIRI

-75 ALIAGTLLSVISAF
+75 ALIAGTFSAIISSF

-154 EMADIFNVSLLRK
+154 EMADIFNVGLLRR

-254 KANISRKAENENKV
+254 KTNISRKAENENKAD
-268 NKLDKKKGEYVKL
+268 KSHKKKGEYEKL
-281 ENKKMGDKRE
+281 EN
-291 IKDVEIS
+291 
-298 ESWKEKSNA
+298 
-307 IINKN
+307 
-312 SEMKV
+312 
-317 PEIPGETNNI
+317 NNI
-327 KEKSEFKSENNN
+327 LMIKE
-339 TLRIEKITKSYGKQ
+339 ITKSYGKQ

-369 CIYGKSGIGK
+369 CIYDKSGIGK

-398 FAGNV
+398 FVGKV

-416 DVYTNLYCVLSS
+416 DVYTNLYCVLGSR
-428 GFDKAEADMHLK
+428 FDKAEADMHLK
-440 EVGLEGAGNKIVS
+440 EVGLEGVGNKIVS

>member
-1 MKSPDNIVKKIAL
+1 MKSLNNIVKKKKIVL
-14 TIIAICFWLFV
+14 TITAICFWLLV

-39 PSPESTYKALLRI
+39 PSPEATYKALIRI
-52 SKRAGFWQTI
+52 GKRAGFWQTI

-75 ALIAGTLLSVISAF
+75 ALIAGTFSAIISSF

-154 EMADIFNVSLLRK
+154 EMADIFNVGLLRR

-254 KANISRKAENENKV
+254 KTNISRKAENENKAD
-268 NKLDKKKGEYVKL
+268 KSHKKKGEYEKL
-281 ENKKMGDKRE
+281 EN
-291 IKDVEIS
+291 
-298 ESWKEKSNA
+298 
-307 IINKN
+307 
-312 SEMKV
+312 
-317 PEIPGETNNI
+317 NNI
-327 KEKSEFKSENNN
+327 LMIKE
-339 TLRIEKITKSYGKQ
+339 ITKSYGKQ

-398 FAGNV
+398 FVGKV

-416 DVYTNLYCVLSS
+416 DVYTNLYCVLGSR
-428 GFDKAEADMHLK
+428 FDKAEADMHLK

-490 DNIIRYVVKYLNG
+490 DNIIRYMVKYLNG

-526 KNLGRK
+526 KNLGRE

>member
-1 MKSPDNIVKKIAL
+1 MKSLNNIVKKIVL
-14 TIIAICFWLFV
+14 TITAICFWLFV

-39 PSPESTYKALLRI
+39 PSPEATYKALIRI
-52 SKRAGFWQTI
+52 GKRAGFWQTI

-75 ALIAGTLLSVISAF
+75 ALIAGTFSAIISSF

-154 EMADIFNVSLLRK
+154 EMADIFDVGLLRR

-254 KANISRKAENENKV
+254 KTNISRKAENENKAD
-268 NKLDKKKGEYVKL
+268 KSHKKKGEYEKL
-281 ENKKMGDKRE
+281 EN
-291 IKDVEIS
+291 
-298 ESWKEKSNA
+298 
-307 IINKN
+307 
-312 SEMKV
+312 
-317 PEIPGETNNI
+317 NNI
-327 KEKSEFKSENNN
+327 LMIKE
-339 TLRIEKITKSYGKQ
+339 ITKSYGKQ

-398 FAGNV
+398 FVGKV

-416 DVYTNLYCVLSS
+416 DVYTNLYCVLGSR
-428 GFDKAEADMHLK
+428 FDKAEVDMHLK

-526 KNLGRK
+526 KNLGRE

>member
-1 MKSPDNIVKKIAL
+1 MKSLNNIVKKIVL
-14 TIIAICFWLFV
+14 TITAICFWLFV

-39 PSPESTYKALLRI
+39 PSPEATYKALIRI
-52 SKRAGFWQTI
+52 GKRAGFWQTI

-75 ALIAGTLLSVISAF
+75 ALIAGTFSAIISSF

-101 RLLKTVPVA
+101 RLLKTIPIA

-154 EMADIFNVSLLRK
+154 EMADIFNVGLFRR

-254 KANISRKAENENKV
+254 KTNISRKAENENKAD
-268 NKLDKKKGEYVKL
+268 KSHKKKGEYEKL
-281 ENKKMGDKRE
+281 EN
-291 IKDVEIS
+291 
-298 ESWKEKSNA
+298 
-307 IINKN
+307 
-312 SEMKV
+312 
-317 PEIPGETNNI
+317 NNI
-327 KEKSEFKSENNN
+327 LMIKE
-339 TLRIEKITKSYGKQ
+339 ITKSYGKH

-361 NLNESERI
+361 NINESERI

-398 FAGNV
+398 FTGKV

-416 DVYTNLYCVLSS
+416 DVYTNLYCVLGSR
-428 GFDKAEADMHLK
+428 FDKAEADMHLK

-508 VTHDISEAEKI
+508 VTHDISEVEKI

>member
-1 MKSPDNIVKKIAL
+1 MKSLNNIVKKIVL
-14 TIIAICFWLFV
+14 TITAICFWLFV

-39 PSPESTYKALLRI
+39 PSPEATYKALIRI
-52 SKRAGFWQTI
+52 GKRAGFWQTI

-75 ALIAGTLLSVISAF
+75 ALIAGTFSAIISSF

-154 EMADIFNVSLLRK
+154 EMADIFNVGLLRR

-254 KANISRKAENENKV
+254 KTNISRKAENENKAD
-268 NKLDKKKGEYVKL
+268 KSHKKKGEYEKL
-281 ENKKMGDKRE
+281 EN
-291 IKDVEIS
+291 
-298 ESWKEKSNA
+298 
-307 IINKN
+307 
-312 SEMKV
+312 
-317 PEIPGETNNI
+317 NNI
-327 KEKSEFKSENNN
+327 LMIKE
-339 TLRIEKITKSYGKQ
+339 ITKSYGKQ

-398 FAGNV
+398 FVGKV

-416 DVYTNLYCVLSS
+416 DVYTNLYCVLGSR
-428 GFDKAEADMHLK
+428 FDKAEADMHLK

-490 DNIIRYVVKYLNG
+490 DNIIRYVVKYLNR

-526 KNLGRK
+526 KNLGRE

>member
-1 MKSPDNIVKKIAL
+1 MKSLNNIVKKIVL
-14 TIIAICFWLFV
+14 TITAICFWLFV

-39 PSPESTYKALLRI
+39 PSPEATYKALIRI
-52 SKRAGFWQTI
+52 GKRAGFWQTI

-75 ALIAGTLLSVISAF
+75 ALIAGTFSAIISSF

-154 EMADIFNVSLLRK
+154 EMADIFDVGLLRR

-254 KANISRKAENENKV
+254 KANISRKTENGNKA
-268 NKLDKKKGEYVKL
+268 NKSHKKKGEYEKL
-281 ENKKMGDKRE
+281 EN
-291 IKDVEIS
+291 
-298 ESWKEKSNA
+298 
-307 IINKN
+307 
-312 SEMKV
+312 
-317 PEIPGETNNI
+317 NNI
-327 KEKSEFKSENNN
+327 LMIKE
-339 TLRIEKITKSYGKQ
+339 ITKSYGKQ

-384 IIAGLEKADSGKIT
+384 IIAGLEKADSGEIT
-398 FAGNV
+398 FVGKV

-416 DVYTNLYCVLSS
+416 DVYTNLYCVLGSR
-428 GFDKAEADMHLK
+428 FDKAEADMHLK

>member
-1 MKSPDNIVKKIAL
+1 MKSLNNIVKKIVL
-14 TIIAICFWLFV
+14 TITAICFWLFV

-39 PSPESTYKALLRI
+39 PSPEATYKALIRI
-52 SKRAGFWQTI
+52 GKRAGFWQTI

-75 ALIAGTLLSVISAF
+75 ALIAGTFSAIISSF

-154 EMADIFNVSLLRK
+154 EMADIFNVGLLRR

-254 KANISRKAENENKV
+254 KTNISRKAENENKAD
-268 NKLDKKKGEYVKL
+268 KSHKKKGEYEKL
-281 ENKKMGDKRE
+281 EN
-291 IKDVEIS
+291 
-298 ESWKEKSNA
+298 
-307 IINKN
+307 
-312 SEMKV
+312 
-317 PEIPGETNNI
+317 NNI
-327 KEKSEFKSENNN
+327 LMIKE
-339 TLRIEKITKSYGKQ
+339 ITKSYGKQ

-398 FAGNV
+398 FVGKV

-416 DVYTNLYCVLSS
+416 DVYTNLYCVLGSR
-428 GFDKAEADMHLK
+428 FDKAEVDMHLK

-526 KNLGRK
+526 RNLGRK

>member
-1 MKSPDNIVKKIAL
+1 
-14 TIIAICFWLFV
+14 
-25 WHFLSLK
+25 
-32 INSSIFL
+32 
-39 PSPESTYKALLRI
+39 
-52 SKRAGFWQTI
+52 
-62 FNTFSKIAKGFLL
+62 
-75 ALIAGTLLSVISAF
+75 
-89 VKIIDVLVSPFM
+89 
-101 RLLKTVPVA
+101 
-110 SFIILALLWVKSDK
+110 
-124 LSVLISF
+124 
-131 VMVTPVVYINIL
+131 MVTPVVYINIL

-154 EMADIFNVSLLRK
+154 EMADIFDVGLLRR

-254 KANISRKAENENKV
+254 KTNISRKAENENKAD
-268 NKLDKKKGEYVKL
+268 KSHKKKGEYEKL
-281 ENKKMGDKRE
+281 EN
-291 IKDVEIS
+291 
-298 ESWKEKSNA
+298 
-307 IINKN
+307 
-312 SEMKV
+312 
-317 PEIPGETNNI
+317 NNI
-327 KEKSEFKSENNN
+327 LMIKE
-339 TLRIEKITKSYGKQ
+339 ITKSYGKQ

-398 FAGNV
+398 FVGKV

-416 DVYTNLYCVLSS
+416 DVYTNLYCVLGSR
-428 GFDKAEADMHLK
+428 FDKAEVDMHLK

-526 KNLGRK
+526 KNLGRE

>member
-1 MKSPDNIVKKIAL
+1 MKSLNNIVKKIVL
-14 TIIAICFWLFV
+14 TITAICFWLFV

-39 PSPESTYKALLRI
+39 PSPEATYKALIRI
-52 SKRAGFWQTI
+52 GKRAGFWQTI

-75 ALIAGTLLSVISAF
+75 ALIAGTFLAIISSF

-143 QSFDNVDNNLL
+143 QGFDNVDNNLL
-154 EMADIFNVSLLRK
+154 EMADIFNVGLLRR

-254 KANISRKAENENKV
+254 KTNISRKAENENKAD
-268 NKLDKKKGEYVKL
+268 KSHKKKGEYEKL
-281 ENKKMGDKRE
+281 EN
-291 IKDVEIS
+291 
-298 ESWKEKSNA
+298 
-307 IINKN
+307 
-312 SEMKV
+312 
-317 PEIPGETNNI
+317 NNI
-327 KEKSEFKSENNN
+327 LMIKE
-339 TLRIEKITKSYGKQ
+339 ITKSYGKQ

-398 FAGNV
+398 FVGKV

-416 DVYTNLYCVLSS
+416 DVYTNLYCVLGSR
-428 GFDKAEADMHLK
+428 FDKAEADMHLK

-508 VTHDISEAEKI
+508 VTHDILEAEKI